1 MYPTTLRTSALG
13 QIDARGIG
21 EGISHLFNPPEIG
34 VLVDALTLL
43 IRGFQVLADPAP
55 KLAAGSL
62 RTVAELH
69 GVQRSAIGFNRHL
82 AERAAK
88 DLRCGGHGSMAKHDG
103 TLISAP
109 SVALVDQLQP

>member
-88 DLRCGGHGSMAKHDG
+88 DLRGGGHNSGENDVG
-103 TLISAP
+103 TLIRGLSA
-109 SVALVDQLQP
+109 VLDD